1 MANDCS
7 KIKDG
12 NIDTYI
18 NNNDSYNL
26 LKQLDDGKHH
36 IVTGHTGTNVMD
48 LHFMIIP
55 FKPL

>member
-7 KIKDG
+7 TVTDG
-12 NIDTYI
+12 TIDAYI
-18 NNNDSYNL
+18 YNNDSYNL
-26 LKQLDDGKHH
+26 LKQLNDGKHH

-55 FKPL
+55 LKPL